1 MRSETEHDETGS
13 FGETDEVRL
22 PVWKRPV
29 WGISPTMW
37 GFCTILLLAAIWY
50 LFLNTPTAGQQSD
63 PPFNDM
69 NNNMQT
75 WQSPASSTSP
85 VMATDLPQPPASA
98 SDMNQLTRDL
108 KTELDNRDEKI
119 QGTLNMLRDSI
130 NKLSEAIKKDEDYA
144 QETRHQLDEI
154 RTRLNGVINQKTTA
168 ETASVSHSPVKKA
181 PSPVAAM
188 KIMSM
193 ENGMAWI
200 CWQGSTWA
208 VREGDK
214 LGKVIITRIDPGSR
228 TIITSGGTLR

>member
-22 PVWKRPV
+22 PVWKRPI

-37 GFCTILLLAAIWY
+37 GGCAILLLAAIWY
-50 LFLNTPTAGQQSD
+50 LFLNTPTTGQQSD

-85 VMATDLPQPPASA
+85 VMETDLPQPSASA
-98 SDMNQLTRDL
+98 SDMNQLARDL
-108 KTELDNRDEKI
+108 KTELDDRDEKI

-168 ETASVSHSPVKKA
+168 ETTSVSHSPVKKA
-181 PSPVAAM
+181 PSPVAGM

-200 CWQGSTWA
+200 RWQGSTWA

-214 LGKVIITRIDPGSR
+214 LGKIIITRIDPDSR